1 MQEQRYQ
8 PDQNL
13 FVIPRRKSPPKAFAT
28 DILAAEMFST
38 LIGNDEVK
46 ESLRRLLSGGRV
58 PGSMLFTGDEGMG
71 KKLLALELAKALN
84 CRQRNGIEACDQC
97 SSCKRLSRSAFPPF
111 TGEDDNK
118 ERMIWSEHADV
129 AMVRPHKQII
139 RVKPMRELEREA
151 NFRPFEG
158 AARVFIVED
167 ADYMNEGAS
176 NALLKTLEE
185 PPPTSHLILTTSNP
199 TALLATIRSRC
210 QIIRFAPI
218 PTAEVEKFLVEQKSL
233 SAEDARLLAHTAQGS
248 IGRALAGDVDTYRH
262 RRETM
267 LSVLRALTL
276 TSDRVELLQA
286 AESLAAA
293 RDRHEYE
300 LRLDVLEILIR
311 DAWALALGRP
321 GESIVNGDLLA
332 PLRQIAAEMKSERAA
347 AWLKQIEE
355 LRGTLE
361 VNVNRKIAS
370 DALFLSMST

>member
-1 MQEQRYQ
+1 
-8 PDQNL
+8 
-13 FVIPRRKSPPKAFAT
+13 
-28 DILAAEMFST
+28 MFSA
-38 LIGNDEVK
+38 LIGNDEIK

-58 PGSMLFTGDEGMG
+58 PGSLLFTGDEGIG
-71 KKLLALELAKALN
+71 KKLFALELAKALN
-84 CRQRNGIEACDQC
+84 CRHRIGVEACDEC
-97 SSCKRLSRSAFPPF
+97 SSCKRISRSTFPPF
-111 TGEDDNK
+111 TSDDDNK
-118 ERMIWSEHADV
+118 ERLIWSEHADV

-167 ADYMNEGAS
+167 ADYMNDGAS

-210 QIIRFAPI
+210 QILRFAPS
-218 PTAEVEKFLVEQKSL
+218 PAAEVEKFLLKQKSL
-233 SAEDARLLAHTAQGS
+233 PAEDARLLARTAQGS
-248 IGRALAGDVDTYRH
+248 IGRALAGDVETYRD

-276 TSDRVELLQA
+276 TNDRVELLHA

-293 RDRHEYE
+293 KDRLEYE
-300 LRLDVLEILIR
+300 LRLDTLEILIR

-321 GESIVNGDLLA
+321 GETIVNGDLLA
-332 PLRQIAAEMKSERAA
+332 PLQEIAAEIRSEQAA
-347 AWLKQIEE
+347 TWLRQIEE

-361 VNVNRKIAS
+361 VNLNRKIAS
-370 DALFLSMST
+370 DALLLALAAS

>member
-1 MQEQRYQ
+1 M
-8 PDQNL
+8 PT
-13 FVIPRRKSPPKAFAT
+13 I
-28 DILAAEMFST
+28 MFSK

-58 PGSMLFTGDEGMG
+58 PGSMLFTGEEGIG
-71 KKLLALELAKALN
+71 KKLFALELAKAMN
-84 CRQRNGIEACDQC
+84 CRQRIGVEACDEC
-97 SSCKRLSRSAFPPF
+97 SSCKRISRSTFPPF
-111 TGEDDNK
+111 TSDDDNK
-118 ERMIWSEHADV
+118 ERMIWSEHADL

-167 ADYMNEGAS
+167 ADYMNDQAA

-218 PTAEVEKFLVEQKSL
+218 DAAEVEKFLIEQRSI
-233 SAEDARLLAHTAQGS
+233 SDDDARLLARTAQGS
-248 IGRALAGDVDTYRH
+248 IGRALAGDIETYRD

-267 LSVLRALTL
+267 LGVLRALTL
-276 TSDRVELLQA
+276 ANDRVDLLHS

-293 RDRHEYE
+293 KDRHEYE
-300 LRLDVLEILIR
+300 QRLDALEILIR

-321 GESIVNGDLLA
+321 SGTIVNGDLLA
-332 PLRQIAAEMKSERAA
+332 PLQQIANELRSEQAA

-361 VNVNRKIAS
+361 VNINRKIAS
-370 DALFLSMST
+370 DALFLTMAAS

>member
-1 MQEQRYQ
+1 
-8 PDQNL
+8 
-13 FVIPRRKSPPKAFAT
+13 
-28 DILAAEMFST
+28 
-38 LIGNDEVK
+38 
-46 ESLRRLLSGGRV
+46 
-58 PGSMLFTGDEGMG
+58 
-71 KKLLALELAKALN
+71 
-84 CRQRNGIEACDQC
+84 
-97 SSCKRLSRSAFPPF
+97 
-111 TGEDDNK
+111 
-118 ERMIWSEHADV
+118 MIWSEQAVV

-218 PTAEVEKFLVEQKSL
+218 PAAEVEKFLLEQKSL
-233 SAEDARLLAHTAQGS
+233 SAEDARLLARTAQGS
-248 IGRALAGDVDTYRH
+248 IGRALAGDVDTYRD

-321 GESIVNGDLLA
+321 VESIVNGDLLA
-332 PLRQIAAEMKSERAA
+332 PLRQIAAEVKSERAA

-361 VNVNRKIAS
+361 VNINRKIAS